1 MSDTTR
7 PSIKQLV
14 EHWKLEPMG
23 TENVLFTQTY
33 QSAVATAEGRPQYTA
48 IIALMTR
55 DAGSFSDMH
64 RLASD
69 ELWHFYLGDP
79 IELLLLHPDGRHEL
93 IVLGQNVLFSE
104 KLQHL
109 VPAGTWMGARVKPG
123 GEYSVFG
130 NTMAPGFTE
139 NDFELGDRDVLS
151 QQWPQHSDL
160 IVALTRTP

>member
-1 MSDTTR
+1 MSVSTR
-7 PSIKQLV
+7 PSIEQLV
-14 EHWKLEPMG
+14 DHWKLEPMG
-23 TENVLFTQTY
+23 KENVLFTQTY
-33 QSAVATAEGRPQYTA
+33 QSAVTTAEGRPQYTA
-48 IIALMTR
+48 IIALMTC

-64 RLASD
+64 KLASD

-79 IELLLLHPDGRHEL
+79 MELLLLHPDGQHEI
-93 IVLGQNVLFSE
+93 IVLGQNVLFKE

-130 NTMAPGFTE
+130 NTMAPGFTD
-139 NDFELGDRDVLS
+139 NDFELGDRSTLS

-160 IVALTRTP
+160 IAALTRSP